1 MNKQTK
7 NDSYFNSTCYLL
19 RKKVFLVNGKDG
31 RSIGFLRAK
40 SKVGAKLMLDA
51 LKQDKT
57 YDGCK
62 LYDPSNTKRGTY
74 NKKYP
79 CRLYSINK
87 KEQREK
93 VNEE

>member
-87 KEQREK
+87 KEQRDEK
-93 VNEE
+93 